1 MSNSFLTITMVSYEQ
16 LRVLYNELR
25 FAKKIN
31 RQYDNMFAVA
41 GAKVGATVNARKPP
55 RYTVRTGQAVQIQNM
70 VETQVPIT
78 LTNQDGIDL
87 QASTA
92 DFALSIDDFSNR
104 FLRPAAIAIANQI
117 DFNGTTVLTPL
128 ISNVVGTPGTAP
140 TALSTYNSAK
150 TILDYL
156 ACPRSDRQAI
166 LSPNMEEAAVNAA
179 IAYFNPT
186 SQISEQYRQGNV
198 TRYSG
203 FEWDMDVNVLTQVT
217 GTIAATSFNV
227 TSNTQNAV
235 VTSGWTAGD
244 VVKRGDIVAFVG
256 AVGVNPQNRQSTG
269 FLLGQAATAD
279 ATADGSGNMTINVS
293 PGFITAAVSAQFQNV
308 TANPTAGSG
317 NGRFY
322 GSANP
327 STYSAKNSPQGLLF
341 HPDFG
346 TLACADL
353 PVYEKGVVEGYRV
366 PAPELG
372 LSVRVLKAYNI
383 MTDQL
388 VTRSD
393 ILYGWAGL
401 YPNELAVRVAA

>member
-1 MSNSFLTITMVSYEQ
+1 MANAFLTITMVSYEQ
-16 LRVLYNELR
+16 LRVLYNEIR
-25 FAKKIN
+25 FAKRIN
-31 RQYDNMFAVA
+31 RQYDSMFAVA

-117 DFNGTTVLTPL
+117 DFNGTSTLTPL
-128 ISNVVGTPGTAP
+128 VSNVVGTPGTAP
-140 TALSTYNSAK
+140 TALSTYNAGKS
-150 TILDYL
+150 ILDYL

-166 LSPNMEEAAVNAA
+166 LSPGMEEAAVNAA
-179 IAYFNPT
+179 VAYFNPT
-186 SQISEQYRQGNV
+186 SQISEQYRQGEV

-203 FEWDMDVNVLTQVT
+203 FEWDMDVNVFTQTT
-217 GTIAATSFNV
+217 GTIAATSFNT
-227 TSNTQNAV
+227 TSNTATSV
-235 VTSGWTAGD
+235 VTGGWTAAD
-244 VVKRGDIVAFVG
+244 VVKRGDIVSFVG
-256 AVGVNPQNRQSTG
+256 ALAVNPQNRQSTG
-269 FLLGQAATAD
+269 SLLGQVATAD

-293 PGFITAAVSAQFQNV
+293 PGFVTSGQFQNV
-308 TANPTAGSG
+308 VANPTAGSG

-327 STYSAKNSPQGLLF
+327 STYSAKSSPQGLLF

>member
-1 MSNSFLTITMVSYEQ
+1 MANTFLTITMVSYEQ

-25 FAKKIN
+25 FAKRIN
-31 RQYDNMFAVA
+31 RQYDSMFAVA
-41 GAKVGATVNARKPP
+41 GAKVGSTVNARKPP
-55 RYTVRTGQAVQIQNM
+55 KYTVRTGQAVNIQNM

-78 LTNQDGIDL
+78 LTNQDGVDV

-104 FLRPAAIAIANQI
+104 FLRPAAIAIANAI
-117 DFNGTTVLTPL
+117 DFNGTSTLTPL
-128 ISNVVGTPGTAP
+128 VSNVVGTPGTAP
-140 TALSTYNSAK
+140 TALSTYNEGK
-150 TILDYL
+150 TILDYF

-166 LSPNMEEAAVNAA
+166 LSPNMEAAAVNAA

-186 SQISEQYRQGNV
+186 SQISEQYRQGGV
-198 TRYSG
+198 TRYAN
-203 FEWDMDVNVLTQVT
+203 FEWDMDVNVYTQVT
-217 GTIAATSFNV
+217 GVIADTSV
-227 TSNTQNAV
+227 TTTSNTQTAV
-235 VTSGWTAGD
+235 VTGGWTSGD
-244 VVKRGDIVAFVG
+244 IVNRGDIVSFAG
-256 AVGVNPQNRQSTG
+256 AYAVNPQNRQSTG
-269 FLLGQAATAD
+269 ALLQQVATGTATA
-279 ATADGSGNMTINVS
+279 SGGGAMTINVS
-293 PGFITAAVSAQFQNV
+293 PGFVTSGQFQNC
-308 TANPTAGSG
+308 TANPTGSG
-317 NGRFY
+317 TVYFY
-322 GSANP
+322 GSSNP
-327 STYSAKNSPQGLLF
+327 STYSAKSSPQGLLF

-372 LSVRVLKAYNI
+372 LSSRVLKAYNV

-388 VTRSD
+388 VTRTD